1 MTVNT
6 PPLRTSMEINSPQS
20 KILIVDDDP
29 AICQLISR
37 FFSYNNYQI
46 EAAPDARTA
55 RQIFQKFNPDLAIL
69 DVNLPDESGFSL
81 CKEIRQTGT
90 LVLILTCMTDTNY
103 VLEGFEQ
110 GADDYLTK
118 PFNLEI
124 LKAKIAALLK
134 RNYDREINLRT
145 PNNCLT
151 IEGLTIDPNRCEVTL
166 HDEVLP
172 LTTLEFELLYFL
184 ATHPNRVWERS
195 DLISAVWGNNHE
207 IGVERKVDVH
217 IGQIRKKIDDLQ
229 GQIIKTIRGK
239 GYLFEYSESD

>member
-1 MTVNT
+1 MTINI
-6 PPLRTSMEINSPQS
+6 PHRQTSMALNSSQS

-29 AICQLISR
+29 AICKLIYR
-37 FFSYNNYQI
+37 FFSYNNYEI
-46 EAAPDARTA
+46 EAAADARTA
-55 RQIFQKFNPDLAIL
+55 RQIFQQFNPDLAIL
-69 DVNLPDESGFSL
+69 DVNLPDESGFNL

-90 LVLILTCMTDTNY
+90 LVLMLTCMTDTNY

-134 RNYDREINLRT
+134 RRNLGEINLST
-145 PNNCLT
+145 PNNSLT

-166 HDEVLP
+166 NDEVLS

-207 IGVERKVDVH
+207 MGVERKVDVH
-217 IGQIRKKIDDLQ
+217 IGQIRKKIDDLH
-229 GQIIKTIRGK
+229 GKMIKTIRGK
-239 GYLFEYSESD
+239 GYLFEHSHKD

>member
-1 MTVNT
+1 MI
-6 PPLRTSMEINSPQS
+6 LSSPQP

-37 FFSYNNYQI
+37 FFSYNNYRI
-46 EAAPDARTA
+46 ASAATATMA
-55 RQIFQKFNPDLAIL
+55 RQLFAKVNPDLVIL
-69 DVNLPDESGFSL
+69 DVNLPDESGFNL
-81 CKEIRQTGT
+81 CKEIRQTET
-90 LVLILTCMTDTNY
+90 LVLMLTCMTDTNH

-134 RNYDREINLRT
+134 RRNLGGNILDS
-145 PNNCLT
+145 PDNCLT
-151 IEGLTIDPNRCEVTL
+151 IENLAIDANRCEVTL
-166 HDEVLP
+166 NHEIVP

-195 DLISAVWGNNHE
+195 NLISAVWGDNHE
-207 IGVERKVDVH
+207 VGAERKVDVH
-217 IGQIRKKIDDLQ
+217 IGQIRKKIDDLDAKL
-229 GQIIKTIRGK
+229 IKTVRGR
-239 GYLFEYSESD
+239 GYMLEFSQRD

>member
-1 MTVNT
+1 MTVHI
-6 PPLRTSMEINSPQS
+6 PYLQTSMIINSPQP

-37 FFSYNNYQI
+37 FFSYNNYHI
-46 EAAPDARTA
+46 ESAADVRTA
-55 RQIFQKFNPDLAIL
+55 RQLFQKLSPDLAIL

-90 LVLILTCMTDTNY
+90 LVLMLTCMTDTNY

-134 RNYDREINLRT
+134 RRDGGEVNLNT
-145 PNNCLT
+145 PNNCIT
-151 IEGLTIDPNRCEVTL
+151 IDELTIDPNRCEVTL
-166 HDEVLP
+166 NQEVLP
-172 LTTLEFELLYFL
+172 LTSLEFELLYFL

-195 DLISAVWGNNHE
+195 DLISAVWGDHHE
-207 IGVERKVDVH
+207 ITVERKVDVH
-217 IGQIRKKIDDLQ
+217 IGQIRKKINDLQ
-229 GQIIKTIRGK
+229 GQRIKTIRGR
-239 GYLFEYSESD
+239 GYMFEQSQSE

>member
-1 MTVNT
+1 MPVNI
-6 PPLRTSMEINSPQS
+6 PNLQKSMVLNSPQP

-46 EAAPDARTA
+46 ESAADVRTA
-55 RQIFQKFNPDLAIL
+55 RQIFQRLSPDLVIL
-69 DVNLPDESGFSL
+69 DVNLPDESGFNL

-90 LVLILTCMTDTNY
+90 LVLMLTCMTDTNY

-134 RNYDREINLRT
+134 RRNLGEQKFNT

-151 IEGLTIDPNRCEVTL
+151 IGRLTIDPSRCQVTL
-166 HDEVLP
+166 NDQILP
-172 LTTLEFELLYFL
+172 LTSLEFELLYFL
-184 ATHPNRVWERS
+184 ATHPNRVWERG
-195 DLISAVWGNNHE
+195 DLISAVWGNNDE
-207 IGVERKVDVH
+207 VGVERKVDVH

-229 GQIIKTIRGK
+229 GQLIKTVRGR
-239 GYLFEYSESD
+239 GYLFELSNDD

>member
-1 MTVNT
+1 MTVNI
-6 PPLRTSMEINSPQS
+6 PYLETSMIINSPQP

-37 FFSYNNYQI
+37 FFSYNNYHI
-46 EAAPDARTA
+46 ESAADVRTA
-55 RQIFQKFNPDLAIL
+55 RQLFQKLSPDLAIL

-90 LVLILTCMTDTNY
+90 LVLMLTCMTDTNY

-134 RNYDREINLRT
+134 RRNGGEVNLST
-145 PNNCLT
+145 PNNCVT
-151 IEGLTIDPNRCEVTL
+151 IDELTIDPNRCEVTL
-166 HDEVLP
+166 GQEI
-172 LTTLEFELLYFL
+172 LTFTSLEFELLYFL

-217 IGQIRKKIDDLQ
+217 IGQIRKKINDLQ
-229 GQIIKTIRGK
+229 GQRIKTIRGR
-239 GYLFEYSESD
+239 GYMFEHSKSD

>member
-1 MTVNT
+1 MAVNI
-6 PPLRTSMEINSPQS
+6 PKLQTSMVLNSPQP

-46 EAAPDARTA
+46 ESAADVRTA
-55 RQIFQKFNPDLAIL
+55 RQILQKLNPDLVIL

-90 LVLILTCMTDTNY
+90 LVLMLTCMTDTSY

-134 RNYDREINLRT
+134 RRNIGEITLNA

-151 IEGLTIDPNRCEVTL
+151 IDGLAIDPNRCEVTL
-166 HDEVLP
+166 NSEVLP
-172 LTTLEFELLYFL
+172 LTSLEFELLYFL

-195 DLISAVWGNNHE
+195 DLISAVWGDNNE
-207 IGVERKVDVH
+207 VGAERKVDVH
-217 IGQIRKKIDDLQ
+217 IGQIRKKIDDPQ
-229 GQIIKTIRGK
+229 GQLIKTVRGR
-239 GYLFEYSESD
+239 GYLFEFPDGD

>member
-1 MTVNT
+1 M
-6 PPLRTSMEINSPQS
+6 MINSLQP

-46 EAAPDARTA
+46 ESAGDARIA
-55 RQIFQKFNPDLAIL
+55 RQLFQKVNPDLVIL
-69 DVNLPDESGFSL
+69 DVNLPDESGFNL

-90 LVLILTCMTDTNY
+90 LVLMLTCMTDTSY
-103 VLEGFEQ
+103 ILEGFEQ

-118 PFNLEI
+118 PFNLQI

-134 RNYDREINLRT
+134 RHPTNSSSVNASQNR
-145 PNNCLT
+145 
-151 IEGLTIDPNRCEVTL
+151 LTIDSLIIDPERCEVTL
-166 HDEVLP
+166 NNQIVP

-195 DLISAVWGNNHE
+195 DLIGAVWGDNQE
-207 IGVERKVDVH
+207 VGADRKVDVH
-217 IGQIRKKIDDLQ
+217 VGQIRKKIDDPA
-229 GQIIKTIRGK
+229 GKMIKTVRGR
-239 GYLFEYSESD
+239 GYMFELPDKNPT

>member
-1 MTVNT
+1 MAI
-6 PPLRTSMEINSPQS
+6 SSPQP

-37 FFSYNNYQI
+37 FFSYNNYNI
-46 EAAPDARTA
+46 VSAADAKMA
-55 RQIFQKFNPDLAIL
+55 RQIFQKLNPDLVIL
-69 DVNLPDESGFSL
+69 DVNLPDESGFGL
-81 CKEIRQTGT
+81 CKEIRQTGA
-90 LVLILTCMTDTNY
+90 LVLMLTCMTDTSY

-134 RNYDREINLRT
+134 RRNFGGTPLSYPDRRLIINDLA
-145 PNNCLT
+145 
-151 IEGLTIDPNRCEVTL
+151 IDPNRCEVTL
-166 HDEVLP
+166 EDEVLP

-195 DLISAVWGNNHE
+195 DLISAVWGDNHE
-207 IGVERKVDVH
+207 VGVERKVDVH
-217 IGQIRKKIDDLQ
+217 IGQIRKKIDDPDAKL
-229 GQIIKTIRGK
+229 IKTVRGR
-239 GYLFEYSESD
+239 GYLFELPDSD

>member
-1 MTVNT
+1 MTINI
-6 PPLRTSMEINSPQS
+6 PHLRTSMVLNSSQS

-46 EAAPDARTA
+46 EAAADARTA
-55 RQIFQKFNPDLAIL
+55 RQLFQQFNPDLAIL
-69 DVNLPDESGFSL
+69 DVNLPDESGFNL

-90 LVLILTCMTDTNY
+90 LVLMLTCMTDTNY

-134 RNYDREINLRT
+134 RRNVGEINLST
-145 PNNCLT
+145 PNNSLI

-166 HDEVLP
+166 DDEVLS

-229 GQIIKTIRGK
+229 GKMIKTIRGK
-239 GYLFEYSESD
+239 GYLFEHSHKD

>member
-1 MTVNT
+1 MTANIRNLQAFMVLNY
-6 PPLRTSMEINSPQS
+6 PQP

-46 EAAPDARTA
+46 ESAADVKTA
-55 RQIFQKFNPDLAIL
+55 RQIFQKLSPDLVIL
-69 DVNLPDESGFSL
+69 DVNLPDESGFGL

-90 LVLILTCMTDTNY
+90 LVLMLTCMTDTSY

-134 RNYDREINLRT
+134 RRNIGEIKFNT

-151 IEGLTIDPNRCEVTL
+151 IGSLTIDPNRCEVTL
-166 HDEVLP
+166 NDEILP
-172 LTTLEFELLYFL
+172 LTSLEFELLYFL

-195 DLISAVWGNNHE
+195 DLISAVWGNNNE
-207 IGVERKVDVH
+207 VGAERKVDVH
-217 IGQIRKKIDDLQ
+217 IGQIRKKIEDLQ
-229 GQIIKTIRGK
+229 GELIKTVRGR
-239 GYLFEYSESD
+239 GYLFELSNGD

>member
-1 MTVNT
+1 MV
-6 PPLRTSMEINSPQS
+6 LNSLQP

-46 EAAPDARTA
+46 ESAADVKTA
-55 RQIFQKFNPDLAIL
+55 RQLFQKLSPDLAIL

-90 LVLILTCMTDTNY
+90 LVLMLTCMTDTNY

-134 RNYDREINLRT
+134 RRNGGEVNLNT
-145 PNNCLT
+145 PNNCIT
-151 IEGLTIDPNRCEVTL
+151 IDELTIDPNRCEVTL
-166 HDEVLP
+166 NQEI
-172 LTTLEFELLYFL
+172 LTLTSLEFELLYFF
-184 ATHPNRVWERS
+184 ATHSNRVWERS
-195 DLISAVWGNNHE
+195 DLISAVWGDNHE
-207 IGVERKVDVH
+207 IAAERKVDVH
-217 IGQIRKKIDDLQ
+217 IGQIRKKINDLQ
-229 GQIIKTIRGK
+229 GQRIKTIRGR
-239 GYLFEYSESD
+239 GYMFEHSKND

>member
-1 MTVNT
+1 MTVNIPKRKT
-6 PPLRTSMEINSPQS
+6 PMVLNSSQS

-46 EAAPDARTA
+46 EAAADARTA
-55 RQIFQKFNPDLAIL
+55 RQLFRKFNPDLAIL
-69 DVNLPDESGFSL
+69 DVNLPDESGFNL

-90 LVLILTCMTDTNY
+90 LVLMLTCMTDTNY

-134 RNYDREINLRT
+134 RRHDGEINLST
-145 PNNCLT
+145 PNNSLT

-166 HDEVLP
+166 NDEILS

-229 GQIIKTIRGK
+229 GKMIKTIRGK
-239 GYLFEYSESD
+239 GYLFEHSHKD

>member
-1 MTVNT
+1 MTINI
-6 PPLRTSMEINSPQS
+6 PHLQTSMLVNSSQS

-29 AICQLISR
+29 AVRQLISR
-37 FFSYNNYQI
+37 FFSYNNYEI
-46 EAAPDARTA
+46 EAPADAKNA
-55 RQIFQKFNPDLAIL
+55 RQIFQKFNPNLAIL
-69 DVNLPDESGFSL
+69 DVNLPDESGFNL

-90 LVLILTCMTDTNY
+90 LVLMLTCMADTNY

-134 RNYDREINLRT
+134 RGIGQEFNLNT
-145 PNNCLT
+145 PNNSVK
-151 IEGLTIDPNRCEVTL
+151 IKGLTIDPNRCEVSL
-166 HDEVLP
+166 NDEVLP

-195 DLISAVWGNNHE
+195 DLISAVWDNNHE
-207 IGVERKVDVH
+207 VGVERKVDVH
-217 IGQIRKKIDDLQ
+217 IGQIRKKIDDIH
-229 GQIIKTIRGK
+229 GQMIKTIRGK
-239 GYLFEYSESD
+239 GYLFEHS

>member
-1 MTVNT
+1 MV
-6 PPLRTSMEINSPQS
+6 LNSPQP

-37 FFSYNNYQI
+37 FFSYNNYYI
-46 EAAPDARTA
+46 ESAADAKTA
-55 RQIFQKFNPDLAIL
+55 RELFQKLSPDLAIL

-90 LVLILTCMTDTNY
+90 LVLMLTCMTDTNC

-134 RNYDREINLRT
+134 RRHGGEINLRT
-145 PNNCLT
+145 PNNSV
-151 IEGLTIDPNRCEVTL
+151 IIDQLTIDPNRCEVTL
-166 HDEVLP
+166 NHEVLP
-172 LTTLEFELLYFL
+172 FTSLEFELLYFL
-184 ATHPNRVWERS
+184 ATHSNRVWERS
-195 DLISAVWGNNHE
+195 DLISAVWGDNYE
-207 IGVERKVDVH
+207 IGAERKVDVH
-217 IGQIRKKIDDLQ
+217 IGQIRKKINDLQ
-229 GQIIKTIRGK
+229 GQRIKTIRGK
-239 GYLFEYSESD
+239 GYMFEHSKSD

>member
-1 MTVNT
+1 MI
-6 PPLRTSMEINSPQS
+6 INSPQP

-37 FFSYNNYQI
+37 FFSYNNYHI
-46 EAAPDARTA
+46 ESAADVRTA
-55 RQIFQKFNPDLAIL
+55 RQLFQKLSPDLAIL

-90 LVLILTCMTDTNY
+90 LVLMLTCMTDTNY

-134 RNYDREINLRT
+134 RRDGGEVNLNT
-145 PNNCLT
+145 PNNCIT
-151 IEGLTIDPNRCEVTL
+151 IDELTIDPNRCEVTL
-166 HDEVLP
+166 NQEVLP
-172 LTTLEFELLYFL
+172 LTSLEFELLYFL

-195 DLISAVWGNNHE
+195 DLISAVWGDHHE
-207 IGVERKVDVH
+207 ITVERKVDVH
-217 IGQIRKKIDDLQ
+217 IGQIRKKINDLQ
-229 GQIIKTIRGK
+229 GQRIKTIRGR
-239 GYLFEYSESD
+239 GYMFEQSQSE